1 MKCPY
6 CDSNNRD
13 DAAFC
18 EMCEMPL
25 NIVSERKIIT
35 RTTLPQSSYDKQPI
49 YTAPNFRE
57 EPTTYAS
64 CPHCGCPL
72 SECTPIVKTTVTST
86 GGGYGFFS
94 GCCGAMLL
102 GPLGLLCG
110 LRGRDTTSTSQTWW
124 ACRTCGKE
132 FIEKDA
138 AKKLADTAITGAA
151 KFTLFIALIW
161 QVIHTVIGYS
171 VWVRDIAILM
181 IIGVWVALPEGV
193 KELTGYT
200 IKQLLNSEERMDFY
214 KRCVLYAI
222 GSFLLGA
229 VIGGKA
235 MQYLL
240 S

>member
-49 YTAPNFRE
+49 YTAPNIRE
-57 EPTTYAS
+57 EPTTYVS

-124 ACRTCGKE
+124 ACRNCGKE
-132 FIEKDA
+132 FVEA
-138 AKKLADTAITGAA
+138 GAA
-151 KFTLFIALIW
+151 KEIADSVLVSSAVMTGVIAIIW
-161 QVIHTVIGYS
+161 QVVHAFLGYS
-171 VWVRDIAILM
+171 SWIRNIALLAIAGTWM
-181 IIGVWVALPEGV
+181 VLPEQV
-193 KELTGYT
+193 KEATGYT
-200 IKQLLNSEERMDFY
+200 VRQLMVHEERVGFY
-214 KRCVLYAI
+214 KKCAFYGVIAFFI
-222 GSFLLGA
+222 GSAVGGKGMEFLL
-229 VIGGKA
+229 
-235 MQYLL
+235 